1 MRRLLLLTLLL
12 LGGATRS
19 WGYLWL
25 DITVAYPGAA
35 FPISV
40 QIEKFVGGSWV
51 PIAATGARSSAG
63 PLGLVNYDST
73 PDVPLRLLAVNGS
86 SPHSPLA
93 LGTRSGTADV
103 EWHGTVTVTGA
114 FTATWSGTTS
124 GTASATYPKSAW
136 GQTLTNDESFVV
148 RYRFRIDYATGEDFE
163 EIFSLQPGEVR
174 TLSVAN
180 AVGFVPSVEVE
191 RVLPDG
197 LGTAWVATT
206 GLNPVTTT
214 TESTATTPTN
224 SGSTAAGNIWDT
236 TTAPG
241 RLGTQT
247 PIAATPSPRD
257 DTAAASADALQRL
270 LDSNAD
276 KRHAEL
282 KSLLVAADNAQA
294 RRDTVALDSSIAG
307 LAGIRAQVAA
317 SGAAVVASL
326 EAGKNNAPQ
335 TYGTTAATTG
345 AQAGAGAAAG
355 SLGGLIPAVT
365 VPAGTAPVLVLPL
378 SGLHESL
385 ADAEWDFGSEELE
398 PFVDA
403 TRAVELVGVTVFFFV
418 ASVKLLGRFANV

>member
-1 MRRLLLLTLLL
+1 MNGTPWAGTL
-12 LGGATRS
+12 
-19 WGYLWL
+19 
-25 DITVAYPGAA
+25 
-35 FPISV
+35 
-40 QIEKFVGGSWV
+40 
-51 PIAATGARSSAG
+51 
-63 PLGLVNYDST
+63 
-73 PDVPLRLLAVNGS
+73 
-86 SPHSPLA
+86 
-93 LGTRSGTADV
+93 SGT
-103 EWHGTVTVTGA
+103 WTGVTGPP
-114 FTATWSGTTS
+114 SH
-124 GTASATYPKSAW
+124 PKHAW
-136 GQTLTNDESFVV
+136 GQTVTNGESFVV

-174 TLSVAN
+174 TLSVSN
-180 AVGFVPSVEVE
+180 AVAFVPSVEVE

-214 TESTATTPTN
+214 TESSATTPTN
-224 SGSTAAGNIWDT
+224 SGSTAAGNIWNS

-247 PIAATPSPRD
+247 PIAPTPSPRD

-282 KSLLVAADNAQA
+282 KSLLVAADNAEA
-294 RRDTVALDSSIAG
+294 KRDTVALDSSIAG
-307 LAGIRAQVAA
+307 LSGIRAQVAA

-355 SLGGLIPAVT
+355 TLGGLIPTVT
-365 VPAGTAPVLVLPL
+365 VPAGTPPVLTLPL

-385 ADAEWDFGSEELE
+385 DDAEWDFGSEELE
-398 PFVDA
+398 PFVTA